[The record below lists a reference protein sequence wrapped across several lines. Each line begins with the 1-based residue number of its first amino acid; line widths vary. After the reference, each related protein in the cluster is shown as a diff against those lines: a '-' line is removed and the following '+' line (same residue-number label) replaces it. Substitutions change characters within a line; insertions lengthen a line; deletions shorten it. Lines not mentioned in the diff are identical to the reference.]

1 MSENFIHIDNI
12 VFDRN
17 VKPGLMEVGASVHMN
32 LDGVN
37 KFAVIAVLSS
47 LLNDLEVNPMD
58 ITAYRMFIEEN
69 VVRVDRNQMEAAE
82 IREALARY
90 RRLKAEMEGEA

>member
-1 MSENFIHIDNI
+1 MGENFIHIDNI

-17 VKPGLMEVGASVHMN
+17 VKPGQMGIGASVHMN

-47 LLNDLEVNPMD
+47 LLNDLEVEPLD

-69 VVRVDRNQMEAAE
+69 VVRVDRTQMVSAE